1 MFSKYKNFI
10 RLRYGWRIVLL
21 STGQA
26 NKGVSQMD
34 SSDPLVILVVDRI
47 DSLLTLAG
55 DARTYADAGDFE
67 GALRCMHGIVDRS
80 LALAS
85 TIRTIGDK

>member
-1 MFSKYKNFI
+1 MFSKYKHFI
-10 RLRYGWRIVLL
+10 KLRYGWRIVLL
-21 STGQA
+21 MSGQA

-55 DARTYADAGDFE
+55 DARTYADAGDLE
-67 GALRCMHGIVDRS
+67 GARRCMLDVADKS
-80 LALAS
+80 MALAS

>member
-1 MFSKYKNFI
+1 
-10 RLRYGWRIVLL
+10 
-21 STGQA
+21 
-26 NKGVSQMD
+26 MD
-34 SSDPLVILVVDRI
+34 SSDPLVILIVDRI

-55 DARTYADAGDFE
+55 DARTYTDAGDFE
-67 GALRCMHGIVDRS
+67 GALRCMHGIVDKS